1 MLVRILF
8 ILAFIL
14 CSAIALGSIWMS
26 RQTVVTFDSRFHKRY
41 FYYLVFFYAY
51 AFYALWGPFGLREL
65 MLSGGMQPDTIL
77 RAARWLPLLAL
88 PFAAVGWLLY
98 STLGFAMSGS
108 RKVPAGAW
116 WILAVAGLGLPLA
129 GLFLFLHRA
138 SGGASD
144 PGWPLV
150 LAGAALW
157 PDLISS
163 VAVVCSLLTGQ
174 RKSGGGT
181 NRDITGFAWGVVLA
195 LILRATGLALVT
207 RESVLAAPG
216 LLLYFLSAALPFV
229 YSYRVSDRLFQP
241 VFPETT
247 HSGKLQH
254 LIARYGITPREQE
267 IIEKICEGK
276 TNRQIAEDLFI
287 SLQTVK
293 DHTHRIYSKIGINS
307 RLKLVQ
313 LLNG

>member
-8 ILAFIL
+8 ILAFFL

-41 FYYLVFFYAY
+41 FYFLVFFYAY

-65 MLSGGMQPDTIL
+65 MLFGGMQPETIL
-77 RAARWLPLLAL
+77 RAVRWLPLLAL

-98 STLGFAMSGS
+98 STLGFAVASS
-108 RKVPAGAW
+108 RKVPAGVVWA
-116 WILAVAGLGLPLA
+116 IAAAGLGPPVA
-129 GLFLFLHRA
+129 GLFLFLHA
-138 SGGASD
+138 VSGGVSD
-144 PGWPLV
+144 PGWPLI

-163 VAVVCSLLTGQ
+163 AVAIGSLLSGQ
-174 RKSGGGT
+174 RKSGGGAKKYLS
-181 NRDITGFAWGVVLA
+181 GFAWGVVLA
-195 LILRATGLALVT
+195 LILRVIGLALVT

-216 LLLYFLSAALPFV
+216 LLVYFLSAALPFMYV
-229 YSYRVSDRLFQP
+229 YRVSDRLFQP

-247 HSGKLQH
+247 HGGKLQH
-254 LIARYGITPREQE
+254 LIDTYGITPREQE
-267 IIEKICEGK
+267 VIEKICEGK
-276 TNRQIAEDLFI
+276 TNRQIAEELFI